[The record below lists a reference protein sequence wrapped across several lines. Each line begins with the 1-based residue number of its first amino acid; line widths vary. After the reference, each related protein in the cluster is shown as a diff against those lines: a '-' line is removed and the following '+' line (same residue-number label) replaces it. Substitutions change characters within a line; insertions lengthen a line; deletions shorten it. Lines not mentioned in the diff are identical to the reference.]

1 MKYLLNRKSFIPL
14 MVLFSFFDNFG
25 MDGETE
31 EENVTP
37 FKVLFIGD
45 AGVGKTQIIS
55 RILNNQFY
63 EGYVPTIGVDF
74 MPKNITFRGTN
85 IKLQM
90 WDTAGQEKY
99 KTLITHYF
107 RNSSIVFLIY
117 DVSMKSSFNN
127 IPNWIT
133 LIRSIEN
140 NTLVLCGNKIDL
152 AEREV
157 KKEEGEALAQKE
169 GIAFFEVSAKTG
181 EGIKDMFYSSVADLS
196 IFNGYELNKESLVKE
211 LLQEKE
217 NKNEN
222 EKEKENENEKSL
234 ILINDPVLNTGRS
247 SLCSRCIY
255 CFENCFKSD
264 EKN

>member
-37 FKVLFIGD
+37 FKVLFVGD
-45 AGVGKTQIIS
+45 AGVGKTQIIN
-55 RILNNQFY
+55 RISNNPFNDAY
-63 EGYVPTIGVDF
+63 EPSIGVDF
-74 MPKNITFRGTN
+74 MSKNITFRGTK

-99 KTLITHYF
+99 KTLITSYF

-133 LIRSIEN
+133 LIRSIEKA
-140 NTLVLCGNKIDL
+140 TLVLCGNKIDL
-152 AEREV
+152 EHREV

-181 EGIKDMFYSSVADLS
+181 DGIKNMFYNSVADLS
-196 IFNGYELNKESLVKE
+196 TFAEHNSNKENLVKE
-211 LLQEKE
+211 LLQENE
-217 NKNEN
+217 NENEN
-222 EKEKENENEKSL
+222 EKENENENEKSL
-234 ILINDPVLNTGRS
+234 ILINDPVLNTERS

-255 CFENCFKSD
+255 CFENCFK
-264 EKN
+264 K